1 MKRCVDD
8 ILHLGFWGLFVAA
21 LVFLLLPVLVSVGM
35 AFDGRSYLGAFP
47 PTSLSLRWFESF
59 FASDYYLTGLRT
71 SIIIALMAS
80 LISMGIG
87 ALAAFGLE
95 RSQFRGR
102 DLLIALFLAPLVVP
116 GVILGFG
123 LLLFFS
129 SFGFPQGLPRLIAG
143 HVLIT
148 FPFCVRSTLAG
159 LVGIRKSLSE
169 AAMSLGA
176 NERQA
181 FWDIT
186 FPLARTGIMAG
197 GIFAFAISMDDVVVS
212 LFLADPDTYT
222 LPIALIGMMRANFDL
237 TIAAASLVLLGLSG
251 IVTWLMARS
260 IGLGKVL
267 GEGVYRPQEGN
278 GA

>member
-1 MKRCVDD
+1 MKRRIDD
-8 ILHLGFWGLFVAA
+8 IAQLGFRAVFAA
-21 LVFLLLPVLVSVGM
+21 TLLFLLLPVLVSIGM
-35 AFDGRSYLGAFP
+35 AFDARTYLGPFP
-47 PTSLSLRWFESF
+47 PTSFSLHWFESF
-59 FASDYYLTGLRT
+59 FASDYYLTGLWT
-71 SIIIALMAS
+71 SIVIASAAS
-80 LISMGIG
+80 VISMAVG

-95 RSQFRGR
+95 RSEFRGR
-102 DLLIALFLAPLVVP
+102 EFLVALFLAPLVVP

-129 SFGFPQGLPRLIAG
+129 SFGFPQGLPRLVAG

-159 LVGIRKSLSE
+159 LVGIRRSLTE

-237 TIAAASLVLLGLSG
+237 TIAAASLVLLVLSG
-251 IVTWLMARS
+251 LVTWLLARS
-260 IGLGKVL
+260 VGLGKVL
-267 GEGVYRPQEGN
+267 GQGVYRPL
-278 GA
+278 

>member
-1 MKRCVDD
+1 MKRTTDD
-8 ILHLGFWGLFVAA
+8 IIRIAFGILFAVT
-21 LVFLLLPVLVSVGM
+21 LLFLLLPVLVSIGM

-47 PTSLSLRWFESF
+47 PTSLSLKWFRNF
-59 FASDYYLTGLRT
+59 FASDYYLTGLHT
-71 SIIIALMAS
+71 SVIIACVAS
-80 LISMGIG
+80 MISMVIG

-95 RSQFRGR
+95 RSDFRGR
-102 DLLIALFLAPLVVP
+102 DFLIAIFLAPLVVP

-186 FPLARTGIMAG
+186 LPLARTGIMAG

-237 TIAAASLVLLGLSG
+237 TIAAASLVLLALSG
-251 IVTWLMARS
+251 LVTWLLARS
-260 IGLGKVL
+260 VGLGKVL
-267 GEGVYRPQEGN
+267 GQGVYRPQ
-278 GA
+278 